1 MIYLSW
7 LFRELLQAWIEP
19 SKVTTNR
26 NQKTKRKHTPPDIVK
41 LPSCV
46 SDYCLTYLTAVEC
59 TKARLVNSSWQNMTK
74 SSALWKDLCDIA
86 EKPHLSKLDLAQGI
100 TTDEE
105 RYKLHPA
112 VPQDFKTIQGSINLL
127 RGKNGRTILVSCG
140 TYSEAIILEY
150 TEVTIKAVK
159 GEVIFQRKVDE
170 TDVPNVRIK
179 SGTIKLVGIKII
191 HGCKGTIISMSL

>member
-1 MIYLSW
+1 MYQSETCQLV
-7 LFRELLQAWIEP
+7 LA
-19 SKVTTNR
+19 
-26 NQKTKRKHTPPDIVK
+26 KHDKK
-41 LPSCV
+41 LCPLERPLW
-46 SDYCLTYLTAVEC
+46 YCWETSPFQIGPC
-59 TKARLVNSSWQNMTK
+59 
-74 SSALWKDLCDIA
+74 
-86 EKPHLSKLDLAQGI
+86 

-112 VPQDFKTIQGSINLL
+112 VPQDFKTIQGSINFL